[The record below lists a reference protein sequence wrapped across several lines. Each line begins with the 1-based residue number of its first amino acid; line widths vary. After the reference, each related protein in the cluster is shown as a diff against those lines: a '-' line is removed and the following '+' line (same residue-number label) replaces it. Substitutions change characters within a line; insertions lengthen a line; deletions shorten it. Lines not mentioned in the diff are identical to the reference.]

1 MKTDNEILV
10 DYLDGN
16 LNASEIATLETR
28 LKQDMVLAEEWK
40 YLQAAKEI
48 VVLNEIRNRVSELS
62 GQHRTIEQKHPG
74 AVVRTMFSRTL
85 RVAAAL
91 VLITGIAAMYKYLTV
106 NDRTLYNKQFN
117 PYEIQIQRG
126 ESPASAV
133 TRAYQE
139 KDWKKTIRNYES
151 ETVKSNKSRFL
162 AGMAQ
167 MELENFTAAISLFN
181 QNLATDQADFREESE
196 YYLSLAYLM
205 NGQESNAM
213 AIWSKIR
220 SDSTHAYYPVVSR
233 ISPIDM
239 KIIELK
245 K

>member
-40 YLQAAKEI
+40 YLRAAKEL
-48 VVLNEIRNRVSELS
+48 VVLNEIRSRVSELS
-62 GQHRTIEQKHPG
+62 EQYRGNEQRPG
-74 AVVRTMFSRTL
+74 AVIRTMFRNTL

-91 VLITGIAAMYKYLTV
+91 LLIAGIAAMYKYLTV
-106 NDRTLYNKQFN
+106 SDRTIYNKQFN